1 MSELF
6 LDEPSILK
14 VNLLGHPVLRKRA
27 DPVTPKELKDP
38 RFKLFIESM
47 IETMREYNG
56 AGLAAPQV
64 GVSRQVA
71 VVETQENPRYPGKES
86 IPLTVLINPEI
97 TAFSPDVEEGWEGCL
112 SVRDLWGKVKRAT
125 GITLKALSMDGK
137 EVTIKVDGFQAVVF
151 QHEIDHLYGKLFI
164 DRMEGFQT
172 LSFTQEYRRYWQED

>member
-47 IETMREYNG
+47 IDTMREYNG

-71 VVETQENPRYPGKES
+71 VIETQENPRYPGKDA

-97 TAFSPDVEEGWEGCL
+97 TSFSPDVEEGWEGCL

-125 GITLKALSMDGK
+125 GITLKALSVDGK
-137 EVTIKVDGFQAVVF
+137 EITIKAEGFQAVVF

-164 DRMEGFQT
+164 DRMEALET